1 MESRELA
8 EDLNINFSL
17 HKSGFWSSWS
27 ASPKHYDE
35 NKGSKSKKRQNH
47 L

>member
-8 EDLNINFSL
+8 EDLRINFSL
-17 HKSGFWSSWS
+17 NKSHFWSSWS
-27 ASPKHYDE
+27 ASPKYYDE
-35 NKGSKSKKRQNH
+35 DKEGKAKKRQNH